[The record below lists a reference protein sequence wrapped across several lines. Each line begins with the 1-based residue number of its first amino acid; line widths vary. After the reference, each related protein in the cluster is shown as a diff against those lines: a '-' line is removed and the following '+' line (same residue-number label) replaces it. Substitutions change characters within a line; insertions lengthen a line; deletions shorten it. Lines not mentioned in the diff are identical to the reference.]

1 MRNIKLTLSY
11 DGTDFRGWQIQ
22 PGQPTIQGTL
32 VDVLRKLTGENLTV
46 HAAGRTDSGVHALGP
61 VAVVQT
67 GDVERSLGVT
77 CNERGKS
84 HAKGTSVDHS
94 LRKPARKVGTD
105 RDVDG

>member
-46 HAAGRTDSGVHALGP
+46 HAAGRTDSGVHAS
-61 VAVVQT
+61 A
-67 GDVERSLGVT
+67 RSSS
-77 CNERGKS
+77 C
-84 HAKGTSVDHS
+84 
-94 LRKPARKVGTD
+94 KPAMGKGAQV
-105 RDVDG
+105 